1 MNHETPPGRSRR
13 AERLRGVGSTIFA
26 EMSALAVR
34 TGSVNLG
41 QGFPDESGP
50 SSVVEAAYDAMRAG
64 RNQYPPGHGSPD
76 LVEAI
81 VRHQQRHYGIELTPD
96 QVVVT
101 TGATEA
107 IAAAMLGLVDPGDE
121 VVVCEPYY
129 DSYRATI
136 QFAGAVRRPVTLRAP
151 DYRLDADELESVI
164 TDRTRVILLNSPHN
178 PTGRVLDE
186 TELAAVADVA
196 RRHDLIVV
204 TDEVYEHLTFDGN
217 AHIPIAT
224 LPGMFDRT
232 VTISSSGKTF
242 SFTGW
247 KIGWATGPADL
258 VNAVEGAKNW
268 LSYSSGAPFQPAI
281 AHALDNESAFHE
293 KLRDDL
299 ARRRDFLCDGLDS
312 LGLEVHVPQ
321 GTYFV
326 TTDVSTLG
334 HEDGIAFCAD
344 MADRAEGGGDP
355 DAGVLRGRLRARS
368 PPDQVGVLQGAGPD
382 RRRTATVAGDRP
394 APRLITAADHQTGGL
409 PPGWSCALLVLR
421 GS

>member
-1 MNHETPPGRSRR
+1 VTSDSTGARHARR
-13 AERLRGVGSTIFA
+13 LDGVGSTIFA

-41 QGFPDESGP
+41 QGFPDLSGP
-50 SSVVEAAYDAMRAG
+50 DSVIEAAYDAMRAG
-64 RNQYPPGHGSPD
+64 RNQYPPGHGAPE

-81 VRHQQRHYGIELTPD
+81 VRHQWRHYGLELEPD

-129 DSYRATI
+129 DSYRAMI
-136 QFAGAVRRPVTLRAP
+136 QFAGAVRRSVTLRAP
-151 DYRLDADELESVI
+151 AYRLEAADLEAAV
-164 TDRTRVILLNSPHN
+164 TDRTRVLLLNTPHN
-178 PTGRVLDE
+178 PTGRVFDR
-186 TELAAVADVA
+186 TELAAVAEVA
-196 RRHDLIVV
+196 QRHDLVVV
-204 TDEVYEHLTFDGN
+204 TDEVYEHLTFDDLE
-217 AHIPIAT
+217 HVPFAT

-232 VTISSSGKTF
+232 LTISSSGKTF

-258 VNAVEGAKNW
+258 VAAVEGAKNW

-281 AHALDNESAFHE
+281 AHALDHESAFHE
-293 KLRDDL
+293 QLRDEL
-299 ARRRDFLCDGLDS
+299 HRRRNILCDGLDA

-326 TTDVSTLG
+326 TTDVSAMG
-334 HEDGIAFCAD
+334 HADGKAFCAA
-344 MADRAEGGGDP
+344 MADRAKVVAIPTQVFYEDDSPHGTHLIRWAFCKEQDVIDEG
-355 DAGVLRGRLRARS
+355 LRRLGSTDLRA
-368 PPDQVGVLQGAGPD
+368 
-382 RRRTATVAGDRP
+382 
-394 APRLITAADHQTGGL
+394 
-409 PPGWSCALLVLR
+409 
-421 GS
+421 